1 MFDERSHHLA
11 PSSWRVYLTI
21 VMFRLS
27 MLISCIFMT
36 NTAMEEK
43 NLAANFVDSNSDLP
57 DFDKYAVTCY
67 ICVNVS
73 DNLVCNQYAIDRPC
87 KPGETFCH
95 TLHIMDS
102 KGTSV
107 LVNKKCTTDKECQR
121 NKVGCVEIDAQTM
134 CVSCCDQNYCNVNVP
149 TNSSTDMF
157 DDKISKMRM
166 LAKNLFREREK
177 ALTTTIKDSSGAKI
191 SAWQKYIF
199 FVYFLVV
206 LLLMGDI

>member
-1 MFDERSHHLA
+1 
-11 PSSWRVYLTI
+11 
-21 VMFRLS
+21 MFRLS

>member
-1 MFDERSHHLA
+1 
-11 PSSWRVYLTI
+11 
-21 VMFRLS
+21 MFRLS

-43 NLAANFVDSNSDLP
+43 NLAANYVDTTDFS

-73 DNLVCNQYAIDRPC
+73 DNLICNQFAIDRPC

-107 LVNKKCTTDKECQR
+107 LVNKKCTTEKECQR
-121 NKVGCVEIDAQTM
+121 NKVGCVEIDSQKM

-149 TNSSTDMF
+149 TNSSTATF

-177 ALTTTIKDSSGAKI
+177 ALTTTIKDSTCANNFLD
-191 SAWQKYIF
+191 KYLF
-199 FVYFLVV
+199 FICFLFT
-206 LLLMGDI
+206 LFFIGDI

>member
-1 MFDERSHHLA
+1 
-11 PSSWRVYLTI
+11 
-21 VMFRLS
+21 
-27 MLISCIFMT
+27 MLRIGMLLSCIFMT
-36 NTAMEEK
+36 NPALDDGILQQVA
-43 NLAANFVDSNSDLP
+43 NLSKREIAD

-73 DNLVCNQYAIDRPC
+73 DNVICNQFAIDRPC

-107 LVNKKCTTDKECQR
+107 LVNKKCTTEKECQR
-121 NKVGCVEIDAQTM
+121 TKVGCVEIDMQTM

-149 TNSSTDMF
+149 TNMSNAVY

-177 ALTTTIKDSSGAKI
+177 ALTTTIKQTSS
-191 SAWQKYIF
+191 QKRTRTSVEIAMCS
-199 FVYFLVV
+199 
-206 LLLMGDI
+206 LLILFICGS